1 MWNLLPITQQD
12 NNENANMTYDE
23 DESLSNKI
31 HCHEL
36 NYRSDWQDAQGKE
49 SIPVMNDLIQ
59 LPLACISNV
68 SPKKILGQF

>member
-23 DESLSNKI
+23 NESLSNNF

-36 NYRSDWQDAQGKE
+36 NYKSDWQDAQGKE
-49 SIPVMNDLIQ
+49 SIPLTNDLVQ
-59 LPLACISNV
+59 LPLACISTA
-68 SPKKILGQF
+68 SPKKILCQF